1 MSEVM
6 KIADQVGLLNKLV
19 SSILSEIELNS
30 AKISRL
36 VEENK
41 FNEVSVDYARISGMR
56 STINLIELEID
67 RLMVEA
73 DLMSIELLTETK
85 KEATPSF
92 CDVKSQLQGEID
104 RIDYLLKDSAFAGET
119 TMYITGHESNDRST
133 TGLLHRRSA
142 IEFAI
147 RLIDGQN

>member
-6 KIADQVGLLNKLV
+6 KRVDQVGLLNQIV
-19 SSILSEIELNS
+19 RSILDKIESDVMDIDLLIQQNKFSEIS
-30 AKISRL
+30 FAYAKINGIRAALSI
-36 VEENK
+36 VERE
-41 FNEVSVDYARISGMR
+41 
-56 STINLIELEID
+56 IES
-67 RLMVEA
+67 LMLEA
-73 DLMSIELLTETK
+73 DVISNEPRRVDPDT
-85 KEATPSF
+85 
-92 CDVKSQLQGEID
+92 VKSELQGEID